1 MNFVLNFILNILVN
15 LVGLNI
21 LSLNLFIY
29 SQITKKL
36 NITCIK
42 MINNKTILLQL
53 NCTCMRK
60 IIILPLIN
68 HHYLV
73 KVLIS
78 NVPYYMIYF
87 VLSLIIIFSI
97 LRSWTHW
104 KFNPLRKDNYGRRY
118 YILLIIIL
126 IYLIIFII
134 YA

>member
-87 VLSLIIIFSI
+87 VLSLITFFQFYAHELIENLIHLEKIIMEE
-97 LRSWTHW
+97 
-104 KFNPLRKDNYGRRY
+104 G
-118 YILLIIIL
+118 
-126 IYLIIFII
+126 II
-134 YA
+134 YF